1 MDALLKTSISRQ
13 FGASID
19 MLDDALTL
27 CPDGLWTAALWD
39 DDEDE
44 QYGQFWFV
52 AYHTLFWLDN
62 YLTGG
67 STDFVPPAPFIR
79 GALPESPYTKDE
91 VQTYLR
97 ACRQRCHAAID
108 ALTDERARELVP
120 KGPPYLE
127 LQLYNMRHVQE
138 HASQLQLLLGQH
150 GVPGPDWV
158 SKARD

>member
-1 MDALLKTSISRQ
+1 MDAMLKSSIWQQ
-13 FGASID
+13 FGAPID

-27 CPDGLWTAALWD
+27 CPDGLWTAALW
-39 DDEDE
+39 
-44 QYGQFWFV
+44 
-52 AYHTLFWLDN
+52 LDN

-67 STDFVPPAPFIR
+67 SKDFVPPAPFIC